1 MKWKTGCS
9 KTAAGAEPVQQ
20 SYQWILRRIS
30 SAPVNSAEAVLIVG
44 VSRSLP
50 IFLFVREKRYKKLQ
64 RFDAP
69 SILR

>member
-1 MKWKTGCS
+1 VEDRLFEDGRWCGTCS
-9 KTAAGAEPVQQ
+9 TIVSMDSSAD
-20 SYQWILRRIS
+20 S

>member
-1 MKWKTGCS
+1 MDS
-9 KTAAGAEPVQQ
+9 SAD
-20 SYQWILRRIS
+20 S
-30 SAPVNSAEAVLIVG
+30 SAPVNSAEAVLIAG